1 MFKGEIVYDD
11 DYLFSVSKV
20 FTLCGEKISFT
31 VNSEMCFEM
40 YRKLAEFSK
49 IKEKFIENFGPAI
62 TDDTMFYN
70 KLKEYMHCVD
80 DIQSYLEDILA
91 QDEIFDIDAEDV
103 IKLHLPEALCEF
115 EEYISDMHDLDSAA
129 QKLGSYRAIQR
140 ETRDT
145 GADMMFFGGAGI
157 KGAMSAVLTSVVAGA
172 SVAAIQSVGDSI
184 TASND
189 KKLINKE
196 LVKLHK
202 KYNFAK
208 LFGSSLNKLIGGI
221 MTEYTLIV
229 KTRVPRY
236 KYVEREVAKFKSS
249 DTSSVVLNNLEK
261 QYSKNNISCEVF
273 TSKIMQL
280 IQENPYNY
288 KCYNAI
294 LRYVPAEAKNVNEI
308 ISFMGMEEMFEGTI
322 YQNFENI
329 LNDYHIE
336 KYPHNTTYE
345 QVKEDYYK
353 LRDLKKAYSNYE
365 KFSEDIQIRIN
376 LYAEVVALMELFN
389 KQTIYDFL
397 NCDKNGGL
405 YSVEN
410 ALKKYRER
418 YADEKKRQD
427 KENKRREIEE
437 VCFGAMERFEKADLD
452 FNDFSKENL
461 QHIKETFSA
470 CFGANKQSYIY
481 SYERIYKHTEG
492 YKKYT
497 DYLREYPEKSIMQ
510 KLNASE
516 NCSIDF
522 SDYSEKNMKY
532 IISFEEKCLEKISQ
546 NKYEDTNV
554 YNAIKT
560 YMEEY
565 ANRQVKAIVG
575 EFIDVSFTDISLKN
589 AYRVKKMKKA
599 ISDKAKQMK
608 AYGSII
614 ENSEAAL
621 NCNKYQQDYY
631 ENICYEIPAIKSLV
645 NNNAYDESVKHL
657 IQRAFDASGIEKYD
671 DIPKD
676 NSMKSGYM
684 HKAWSYIR
692 NCDSITW
699 FDWSFDTA
707 GICWYINPIVFLV
720 CFFGVLISSFIFS
733 PPMWLKVMFSIIVV
747 VGIIQTI
754 VWHFDNKGDIDAR
767 ISYKNDSCRNDVRY
781 EHDFKKIDNYLMEN
795 GDYRYPSVKDEI
807 IIPEGRI
814 LLHKIIS
821 VLVLLLIAVAVY
833 NWFIK

>member
-1 MFKGEIVYDD
+1 MLKGEIVYND

-40 YRKLAEFSK
+40 YRKLSEFSK
-49 IKEKFIENFGPAI
+49 IKEKFIGNFGPQI
-62 TDDTMFYN
+62 TDDAMFI
-70 KLKEYMHCVD
+70 KKVKEFMHSTEEM
-80 DIQSYLEDILA
+80 QSYLEDILA
-91 QDEIFDIDAEDV
+91 QDEIFDIDAGDV
-103 IKLHLPEALCEF
+103 IKMHLPEALREF
-115 EEYISDMHDLDSAA
+115 EEYISDMQELNLAA
-129 QKLGSYRAIQR
+129 QKLDSYRAIQR

-145 GADMMFFGGAGI
+145 GADMMFFGGSGI

-196 LVKLHK
+196 LVKIHK
-202 KYNFAK
+202 NYNFVRMFENA
-208 LFGSSLNKLIGGI
+208 FNSLIGRI

-236 KYVEREVAKFKSS
+236 KYVEKELAKYKNS
-249 DTSSVVLNNLEK
+249 DTDSVVLNNLEK
-261 QYSKNNISCEVF
+261 QYSKKNISYEVF
-273 TSKIMQL
+273 TSKIMQIL
-280 IQENPYNY
+280 QDNPYNY
-288 KCYNAI
+288 KCYDLI
-294 LRYVPAEAKNVNEI
+294 LRYAPAEGKSVNEI
-308 ISFMGMEEMFEGTI
+308 ISFMGMEDMFAGAI
-322 YQNFENI
+322 QQNFENI
-329 LNDYHIE
+329 LNDFFIE
-336 KYPHNTTYE
+336 KYPHNTTFA
-345 QVKEDYYK
+345 QIKEDYNK
-353 LRDLKKAYSNYE
+353 LLDLKNEYSNYE
-365 KFSEDIQIRIN
+365 KFSEDIQSRIN
-376 LYAEVVALMELFN
+376 VYAEVIKFMEFFC
-389 KQTIYDFL
+389 KFTVYDFL
-397 NCDKNGGL
+397 DCGGRGEL
-405 YSVEN
+405 YAVEN

-418 YADEKKRQD
+418 YVDEKKRR
-427 KENKRREIEE
+427 NIEQ

-452 FNDFSKENL
+452 FNDFSKENM

-470 CFGANKQSYIY
+470 CFGANMQSYIY

-497 DYLREYPEKSIMQ
+497 DYLRDYPEKSVMQ

-522 SDYSEKNMKY
+522 SDYSEKNMMH
-532 IISFEEKCLEKISQ
+532 IISFEEKCLGKISR
-546 NKYEDTNV
+546 NKYEETNV
-554 YNAIKT
+554 YNAIQK

-565 ANRQVKAIVG
+565 ADRQVKAIVG
-575 EFIDVSFTDISLKN
+575 EFIDVSFTDNSFKN
-589 AYRVKKMKKA
+589 AYRVKEMKKA

-608 AYGSII
+608 EYSSII
-614 ENSEAAL
+614 ENSEAAR
-621 NCNKYQQDYY
+621 NCNKYQQDYF
-631 ENICYEIPAIKSLV
+631 ENIRHEIPSLMSFV
-645 NNNAYDESVKHL
+645 YNNAYDESVRHL

-684 HKAWSYIR
+684 DKAWRYIC
-692 NCDSITW
+692 NCDMITW

-720 CFFGVLISSFIFS
+720 CFFGVLLSSFIFA
-733 PPMWLKVMFSIIVV
+733 PPMWLKVIFSIIVV

-754 VWHFDNKGDIDAR
+754 VWHFDNKGDIDER

-781 EHDFKKIDNYLMEN
+781 EHDFKKIDNYLTGN

-807 IIPEGRI
+807 VIPEGRI
-814 LLHKIIS
+814 LLHKIIN
-821 VLVLLLIAVAVY
+821 VLVLILIAFAVY